1 MPSKIIVSVFII
13 LILIAYFGFINSLNF
28 SFSYKVILYIPAI
41 FFALL
46 FMFLGFRNEGKGGG
60 STDVGGFPYEY

>member
-28 SFSYKVILYIPAI
+28 NFSYKVILYIPAI

-46 FMFLGFRNEGKGGG
+46 FMWLGFRNKEGGGG